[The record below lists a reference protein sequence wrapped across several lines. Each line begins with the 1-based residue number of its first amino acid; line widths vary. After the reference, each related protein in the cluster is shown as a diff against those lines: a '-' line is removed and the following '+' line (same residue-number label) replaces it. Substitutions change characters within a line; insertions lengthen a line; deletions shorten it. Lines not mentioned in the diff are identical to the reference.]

1 MVRTGHAMTM
11 GDRKS
16 VNESRDGRFNDS
28 FSAVTFVLLEYWKKN
43 KTGGAVWILSK
54 SLAGYVCEGCQIE
67 QACSSLGC
75 TKVW

>member
-28 FSAVTFVLLEYWKKN
+28 FSAVTFVLLEYWKKIKRAVRFGFFLNRWQGMFVRGAKLN
-43 KTGGAVWILSK
+43 KHARV
-54 SLAGYVCEGCQIE
+54 
-67 QACSSLGC
+67 
-75 TKVW
+75 